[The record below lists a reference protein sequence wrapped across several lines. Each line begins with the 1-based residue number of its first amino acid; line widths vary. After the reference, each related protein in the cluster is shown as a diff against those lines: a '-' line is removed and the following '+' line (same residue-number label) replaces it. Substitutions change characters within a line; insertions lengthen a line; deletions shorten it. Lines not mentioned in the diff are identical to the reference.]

1 MPTSAAGPPAD
12 RATPRLGLAEQT
24 NIGRLAAAGFA
35 PRADEQRGYFLTP
48 AQYHATP
55 GTIEVAHTVE
65 PVLIFTPRP
74 GWTGTAHYPN
84 PGGSLDQIELHA
96 TLTPVAAT
104 VALAGLEQRFGPAAD
119 RRTFPGESPSAA
131 GALRLVWVRGGVWL
145 VAFAGPDGNVSI
157 TYRRDDRPASS
168 IGP

>member
-1 MPTSAAGPPAD
+1 M
-12 RATPRLGLAEQT
+12 
-24 NIGRLAAAGFA
+24 
-35 PRADEQRGYFLTP
+35 TP